1 MRIHKRQDRDV
12 WQQTRKRIWE
22 RDGQKCVHCG
32 VEVVLTR
39 KEARDSNKSLGEVV
53 NTDHIERVKTGG
65 NKDENLRTL
74 CRRCHVLRK
83 DMAHRG
89 MGAKALKDGVIGPG
103 WRDEVWE

>member
-1 MRIHKRQDRDV
+1 MRIHKRQDRDI
-12 WQQTRKRIWE
+12 WNKTRKRVWE
-22 RDGQKCVHCG
+22 RDDKKCVRCG

-39 KEARDSNKSLGEVV
+39 KEVRETKKAVANI
-53 NTDHIERVKTGG
+53 DHIVRVKKGG

-74 CRRCHVLRK
+74 CKRCHVLRK

-89 MGAKALKDGVIGPG
+89 MGATALKEGIIGPG